1 MHRGFHREFPPC
13 LILHRQTEKNS
24 LLPGCLTVSM
34 IQDWPRCLRFYFA
47 HLVTE
52 NPPKKF
58 FLTPFFVLRPVE
70 NPLPTVDHWS
80 KKGDIWNAW
89 GLEVSKFQSLLVSKR
104 ASSHL
109 KPAPAPRASCRPFS
123 STPHLFV
130 CETSTCHK
138 KAPLCVILI
147 QELCGPG
154 FCTVQADMIIY
165 IYPCRNLWTHLQL
178 QLHYIYITFMHYIS
192 YI

>member
-13 LILHRQTEKNS
+13 LILHRQTENNS
-24 LLPGCLTVSM
+24 LLAGCLTVSM
-34 IQDWPRCLRFYFA
+34 IQDWPQRLRFYFA

-123 STPHLFV
+123 STLHLFV

-147 QELCGPG
+147 QEARFLYSTGG
-154 FCTVQADMIIY
+154 HDHI
-165 IYPCRNLWTHLQL
+165 H
-178 QLHYIYITFMHYIS
+178 IS
-192 YI
+192 M